1 METGSILWGFA
12 GKQDDSKAD
21 SNQRKHGVSFTEA
34 MTVFGDP
41 LSLTMFD
48 PDHSAEEV
56 RFITI
61 GNAATSRLIVVSHT
75 ERGSQ
80 IRIISA
86 SDPDQQGNNLS
97 GFTNP

>member
-1 METGSILWGFA
+1 MQFEW
-12 GKQDDSKAD
+12 DDTKAD

-34 MTVFGDP
+34 VTVFGDP

-75 ERGSQ
+75 DRGSQ

-86 SDPDQQGNNLS
+86 RVATKRERKDYEDVNFP
-97 GFTNP
+97 